1 MRRFIL
7 HTYNKSKSF
16 DLNSETAFAA
26 EPTGLGNKFSL
37 SYKESEKGKHLT
49 NVKPDPDP
57 ITLKIYF
64 NGDGSSGYGNYKSL
78 LLFLAECGTS
88 PFLFEYDDGITDKF
102 CEVVINTTPKTE
114 KNADGEFVE
123 TFIFD
128 KQTYWYERV
137 EESFA
142 LKKTNAADTA
152 FPLHFPFGFAGM
164 VFKNKYKVSNPFFVD
179 APIVIKITGNIAE
192 NIRLYLADMNDKI
205 IAEISLATNN
215 AEGTE
220 IVIDP
225 TTKKIT
231 VTDTDSGAAHNGYGL
246 TDKTKQSFLYL
257 PQGEY
262 YIGSNMTADDDGAIE
277 MSIKRFLF
285 D

>member
-1 MRRFIL
+1 MRRRCNASIYFAHL
-7 HTYNKSKSF
+7 RYG
-16 DLNSETAFAA
+16 ETTLAA

-49 NVKPDPDP
+49 NVKPDFEQ
-57 ITLKIYF
+57 IQLAIYF
-64 NGDGSSGYGNYKSL
+64 NADGSNGYGNYKSL
-78 LLFLAECGTS
+78 SLFLAECGTS
-88 PFLFEYDDGITDKF
+88 PFLFEYNDGITDKF
-102 CEVVINTTPKTE
+102 CEVVSNAMPKTE
-114 KNADGEFVE
+114 KNADGIFVE
-123 TFIFD
+123 TFTFD
-128 KQTYWYERV
+128 RQTYWYERV

-142 LKKTNAADTA
+142 LKKTVAASS

-179 APIVIKITGNIAE
+179 APIIIKISGDIAE
-192 NIRLYLADMNDKI
+192 NIRLYLADMNDKV

-231 VTDTDSGAAHNGYGL
+231 VTDTESGATRNGYGL

-262 YIGSNMTADDDGAIE
+262 YIGSNMTGQ
-277 MSIKRFLF
+277 SKCR
-285 D
+285 